1 MGYDMPPG
9 VMVALFSNLV
19 GRRKQRKPWEDWLK
33 HVAKNN
39 KREGDWFRDRIC
51 PRKLCRDVYLMNTNY
66 EPENAG
72 DAS

>member
-1 MGYDMPPG
+1 MELKQSKSESNTRKNCEGKGVGYDMPPG

-39 KREGDWFRDRIC
+39 KKGR
-51 PRKLCRDVYLMNTNY
+51 
-66 EPENAG
+66 
-72 DAS
+72 